1 MANDIIVSTENA
13 LALSEEVDVG
23 KLIKPLQNEIHLFD
37 SFIAGTTHLED
48 ESVLKKLQVGDKL
61 IFRRDPNNRFDD
73 KAILVLNKDK
83 EKLGFIPEKDNTI
96 FARLMDAGKMLG
108 GKVTEIKQKGSFTQI
123 AMGIYLVDF

>member
-48 ESVLKKLQVGDKL
+48 ESVLEKLQVGDKL
-61 IFRRDPNNRFDD
+61 LFRRDPNNRFDD

-83 EKLGFIPEKDNTI
+83 EKLGFIPEKDNTV